1 MLTKFDEQAQK
12 AIVVGESIAFDLG
25 HNNVGSEHLL
35 LSLLKISDSKLREL
49 VKKYDVDDKNI
60 YEDIKRLF
68 GTNDDQPFYMEY
80 SDAVKSIL
88 EAAMEITNQQNK
100 SKVTLNILTIALLQS
115 EESVAH
121 ELLKKY
127 KVDFEEI
134 IYQLNESSELE
145 TKLDQIQSLVNLNKK
160 VKQGEHL
167 IVGRQK
173 ELEKQN
179 LQSELKLLKN
189 QLNPHFLFN
198 ALNNIDSLIRSDP
211 EKASKSLV
219 QMSDMMRYMIY
230 ETNVPEVYFR
240 QELDYIKNYL
250 ALQRLQYDNPE
261 LVSYVLEGEA
271 GDICIA
277 PMLFIPFIENAFK
290 HCTDKKAKEAICFHF
305 QIHSS
310 EILFT
315 ASNLYDP
322 LKRMNK
328 DSSTGIGLST
338 VKRRLDFLYA
348 GRYNLRINEENGY
361 FGVSLICCA
370 GI

>member
-1 MLTKFDEQAQK
+1 MAIPVLTILSLFCSYLFSHLYTKNKKWGCWGFILYIG
-12 AIVVGESIAFDLG
+12 AIILYTY
-25 HNNVGSEHLL
+25 L
-35 LSLLKISDSKLREL
+35 LSKNWGLVFWMLCSNLRSLALGGLLYMS
-49 VKKYDVDDKNI
+49 YDW
-60 YEDIKRLF
+60 F
-68 GTNDDQPFYMEY
+68 
-80 SDAVKSIL
+80 
-88 EAAMEITNQQNK
+88 
-100 SKVTLNILTIALLQS
+100 SKVR
-115 EESVAH
+115 
-121 ELLKKY
+121 
-127 KVDFEEI
+127 
-134 IYQLNESSELE
+134 
-145 TKLDQIQSLVNLNKK
+145 
-160 VKQGEHL
+160 
-167 IVGRQK
+167 RQK

-305 QIHSS
+305 QIQSS

>member
-1 MLTKFDEQAQK
+1 MAIPVLTILSLFCSYLFSHLYTKNKKWGCWGFILYIG
-12 AIVVGESIAFDLG
+12 AIILYTY
-25 HNNVGSEHLL
+25 L
-35 LSLLKISDSKLREL
+35 LSKNWGLVFWSSNLRSL
-49 VKKYDVDDKNI
+49 
-60 YEDIKRLF
+60 
-68 GTNDDQPFYMEY
+68 
-80 SDAVKSIL
+80 
-88 EAAMEITNQQNK
+88 
-100 SKVTLNILTIALLQS
+100 ALLYMS
-115 EESVAH
+115 
-121 ELLKKY
+121 Y
-127 KVDFEEI
+127 DWFRKVR
-134 IYQLNESSELE
+134 
-145 TKLDQIQSLVNLNKK
+145 
-160 VKQGEHL
+160 
-167 IVGRQK
+167 RQK

-277 PMLFIPFIENAFK
+277 PMLFIPFI
-290 HCTDKKAKEAICFHF
+290 AKEAICFHF
-305 QIHSS
+305 QIQSS

>member
-1 MLTKFDEQAQK
+1 MLCSNLRSLA
-12 AIVVGESIAFDLG
+12 LG
-25 HNNVGSEHLL
+25 VLL
-35 LSLLKISDSKLREL
+35 YMSYDWFRE
-49 VKKYDVDDKNI
+49 V
-60 YEDIKRLF
+60 R
-68 GTNDDQPFYMEY
+68 
-80 SDAVKSIL
+80 
-88 EAAMEITNQQNK
+88 
-100 SKVTLNILTIALLQS
+100 
-115 EESVAH
+115 
-121 ELLKKY
+121 
-127 KVDFEEI
+127 
-134 IYQLNESSELE
+134 
-145 TKLDQIQSLVNLNKK
+145 
-160 VKQGEHL
+160 
-167 IVGRQK
+167 RQK

-305 QIHSS
+305 QIQSS